1 MTITGRTKL
10 VGIIGYPIDHSLSPL
25 MHNAAFEA
33 MGLDYCYIPLEVEP
47 RRIRSAVKA
56 LRVLGFCGF
65 NVTIPHK
72 RRIMALVDRLT
83 PEARLIGAVNT
94 VEIRHGRW
102 IGHNT
107 DGRGFLQA
115 FTEETGES
123 VPGKR
128 VMILGAGGAARA
140 VAFQWALEGG
150 AAVVIANR
158 SSARADELVRDLRR
172 PPVRC
177 PASALP
183 WTKASLIEGV
193 RQADIIINA
202 TSVGMK
208 PDDPPLLPSYVLKP
222 HHIVCDLI
230 YKPSVTF
237 LLKQAQAAG
246 AKAINGLGML
256 VHQGALAFEIWTG
269 RRPPISVMREVL
281 WHEIIGREVSQRAID
296 NSEPIK

>member
-1 MTITGRTKL
+1 MTITDRTKL
-10 VGIIGYPIDHSLSPL
+10 VGIIGYPIRHSLSPL

-33 MGLDYCYIPLEVEP
+33 MGLDYGYIPLEVEP

-56 LRVLGFCGF
+56 MRLLGFCGF

-72 RRIMALVDRLT
+72 RRIMAWVDRLT

-94 VEIRHGRW
+94 VEIQRGRW

-115 FTEETGES
+115 FAEETGES
-123 VPGKR
+123 IAGKR

-150 AAVVIANR
+150 AAVIIANR
-158 SSARADELVRDLRR
+158 SPARAEELVRDLRR

-177 PASALP
+177 SASVLP
-183 WTKASLIEGV
+183 WTARSLKAGL
-193 RQADIIINA
+193 RQVDIIINA

-208 PDDPPLLPSYVLKP
+208 PDDPPLLPPNGLRP
-222 HHIVCDLI
+222 DHTVCDLI
-230 YKPSVTF
+230 YQPPATL

-246 AKAINGLGML
+246 SKAINGLGML
-256 VHQGALAFEIWTG
+256 VCQGALAFEIWTG
-269 RRPPISVMREVL
+269 QRPPIGVMREAL
-281 WHEIIGREVSQRAID
+281 RQGLLGREFSQQEID
-296 NSEPIK
+296 KSEPIK